1 MLMALNMT
9 LFCQPYHVILC
20 NGAERETAR
29 TEKILIAV
37 IILFLTLHLFKQKTD
52 IQGRINNKTR
62 NGRIT

>member
-9 LFCQPYHVILC
+9 HICQPYHVILC

-37 IILFLTLHLFKQKTD
+37 IMLFLTLHLFNKKTD
-52 IQGRINNKTR
+52 IQGRINNKTC
-62 NGRIT
+62 NGRKT